1 MEPGFRASMNWLHT
15 WAGVVLG
22 GVLFAI
28 FWMGSLAVFDREI
41 DRWMAPMSR
50 LAVPEQQK
58 VPLETLRPL
67 YDEAV
72 AAKAPFWYVIFPTQR
87 EPALSVLWRDGK
99 RDVTRFV
106 DPATGAM
113 LPEPGTLG
121 GTRFLYPFHY
131 MLHIRFANI
140 GYWIVGLAAMA
151 MLALCVSG
159 TVIHRKIFTDFFT
172 FRADKKPRRLVLD
185 LHNVSGVL
193 GMPFHFVITL
203 SGLVIF
209 WSTYFPLSWQFA
221 YHGDRQALLSEA
233 YDVFNRPKTDT
244 PGGMTSLDDMFA
256 EVQRRWEGGRPRY
269 LFVRGL
275 GDASAVA
282 QFGRVEDSA
291 VAGWTDIAY
300 FDLKTGAFLHERREA
315 APVMTTLRFI
325 TGLHMLPFR
334 HWSLRWL
341 YFGLGLI
348 GCVLIA
354 TGYLFWLESRR
365 KKHEQL
371 GLRGV
376 RLVEGLTIGSVTGI
390 LIATMAFFVANRL
403 LPLGATFA
411 GQERAS
417 LEVWAFYLTWL
428 ATFAHAWTRPGRA
441 WAEQCWT
448 LAALAVAAVVLNWL
462 TTGDHLARSLL
473 HVHLWPIAGMDL
485 LLLAGAAVAGLAA
498 LRLTRR
504 RPAPA
509 RMRHA

>member
-22 GVLFAI
+22 AVLFAI

-50 LAVPEQQK
+50 LAMPRQAIS
-58 VPLETLRPL
+58 LESLRPL

-72 AAKAPFWYVIFPTQR
+72 AAKASSWYVVFPTQR
-87 EPALSVLWRDGK
+87 EPALGVFWREGR
-99 RDVTRFV
+99 RDVMRFV
-106 DPATGAM
+106 DPSTGTR

-131 MLHIRFANI
+131 MLHIRVANI

-159 TVIHRKIFTDFFT
+159 VIVHRKIFADFFT
-172 FRADKKPRRLVLD
+172 FRADKKARRLVLD
-185 LHNVSGVL
+185 LHNVTGVL

-221 YHGDRQALLSEA
+221 YHGDRQALFAET
-233 YDVFNRPKTDT
+233 YDIFSRPPAGT
-244 PGGMTSLDDMFA
+244 PGAAASFDDMLA
-256 EVQRRWEGGRPRY
+256 ELRQRWGGEPRY
-269 LFVRGL
+269 LFIRGL
-275 GDASAVA
+275 GDSNAVA

-291 VAGWTDIAY
+291 VAGWTDMAY
-300 FDLKTGAFLHERREA
+300 FDLKTGTLLHERA
-315 APVMTTLRFI
+315 ATPPVMSAQRFI

-341 YFGLGLI
+341 YFGLGLV

-376 RLVEGLTIGSVTGI
+376 RIVEGLAIGSVTGI
-390 LIATMAFFVANRL
+390 LIATMSFFIANRL
-403 LPLGATFA
+403 LPLGATFL
-411 GQERAS
+411 GQERAA
-417 LEVWAFYLTWL
+417 LEVWAFYLVWL

-448 LAALAVAAVVLNWL
+448 LAAFALAAVMLNWI
-462 TTGDHLARSLL
+462 TTGDHLARSLS
-473 HVHLWPIAGMDL
+473 HVHLWPVAGMDL
-485 LLLAGAAVAGLAA
+485 LLLAGSAVAGLAA
-498 LRLTRR
+498 LRLSRR
-504 RPAPA
+504 RPAAA
-509 RMRHA
+509 RVRHA